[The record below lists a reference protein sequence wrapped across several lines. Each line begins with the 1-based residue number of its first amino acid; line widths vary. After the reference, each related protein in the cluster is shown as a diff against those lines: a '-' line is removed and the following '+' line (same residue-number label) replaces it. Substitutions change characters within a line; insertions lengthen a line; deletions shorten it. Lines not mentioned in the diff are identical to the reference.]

1 MYVYKLL
8 LQFCE
13 NTKNNRMNQ
22 LTRYNPFHQ
31 IHQGLRALLYHCSL
45 QVQHTDFSNDEQA
58 SKTIAQ
64 LKELIWL
71 FDGHAHTEDTKVFTL
86 IADKAPEVIADFE
99 QQHDKDHMLAAH
111 LQGCIEQYEAA
122 LKTSDKVFAGRQI
135 QFSLAEFTAFNLSH
149 MNMEEVII
157 KELIWQ
163 HYTDEQLHDLTMEI
177 VGSLP
182 PDKNARYSYWMLKGL
197 SIKEIAEWF
206 RAMQVSAPS
215 FVMDQMMELAAAA
228 LDCADF
234 NKVQKS
240 LALETV

>member
-1 MYVYKLL
+1 
-8 LQFCE
+8 
-13 NTKNNRMNQ
+13 MNQ

-45 QVQHTDFSNDEQA
+45 QVQHTDFSDDQQA
-58 SKTIAQ
+58 ANTISL
-64 LKELIWL
+64 LKEVIWL

-122 LKTSDKVFAGRQI
+122 VKPSDKVFAGRQI

-163 HYTDEQLHDLTMEI
+163 HYTDEQLHSLTMKI
-177 VGSLP
+177 VASLP

-197 SIKEIAEWF
+197 NIKEIVEWF
-206 RAMQVSAPS
+206 LAIQNTAPS
-215 FVMDQMMELAAAA
+215 FVMDQMIELAAAA
-228 LDCADF
+228 LDSHHF
-234 NKVQKS
+234 NKLQKS
-240 LALETV
+240 LALEVA